1 MSDTIPVEK
10 ATLSDRGYVDLGA
23 IVAGTLVAV
32 GASLV
37 LTAFGAAIGL
47 GSISFDDG
55 SISIFGLILTALFV
69 VISMVLVY
77 MLGGYITGRLR
88 RRVEIANTDEVK
100 VRDGLHGLVV
110 WGLGTIL
117 SAIVLSSAV
126 TGTVKAVGNVAGTAL
141 EATGAAVGGVAQG
154 AGQLAGGAISGAG
167 QLVGGVAQGAGQ
179 AVAPTLE
186 EAMPSGLTSNP
197 IDYISDTM
205 LRPAQAVPGPNTGEP
220 GNAKQEIGQ
229 ILMNLVRTGE
239 ISEADKTYLR
249 QVVAAQTGLTPNEVD
264 ARVNDAEQRAQEI
277 RAEAQKKVDEAQ
289 AKIDQLKAE
298 TQKTFDE
305 AKAKAE
311 QAAEEAR
318 VAGILTAFLLATAA
332 LVAGAAA
339 YIGAIRG
346 GEHRDDGRIWGG
358 LAYRRR

>member
-1 MSDTIPVEK
+1 M
-10 ATLSDRGYVDLGA
+10 
-23 IVAGTLVAV
+23 
-32 GASLV
+32 
-37 LTAFGAAIGL
+37 
-47 GSISFDDG
+47 
-55 SISIFGLILTALFV
+55 
-69 VISMVLVY
+69 
-77 MLGGYITGRLR
+77 
-88 RRVEIANTDEVK
+88 
-100 VRDGLHGLVV
+100 
-110 WGLGTIL
+110 
-117 SAIVLSSAV
+117 
-126 TGTVKAVGNVAGTAL
+126 
-141 EATGAAVGGVAQG
+141 
-154 AGQLAGGAISGAG
+154 
-167 QLVGGVAQGAGQ
+167 
-179 AVAPTLE
+179 
-186 EAMPSGLTSNP
+186 
-197 IDYISDTM
+197 
-205 LRPAQAVPGPNTGEP
+205 PGPNTGEP

-239 ISEADKTYLR
+239 MSEADKAYLR

-264 ARVNDAEQRAQEI
+264 ARVNEAEQRAQEI

-298 TQKTFDE
+298 TQKTFEE

-332 LVAGAAA
+332 LVAGVAA